1 MTRLFSIVLALASLP
16 AFAQA
21 PIAPIH
27 DEPLSVPPVVYPE
40 SAKQAR
46 IQGVVQIQ
54 INVDPTGHVTSVD
67 ALSGP
72 EQLRQAAIDAY
83 TRATYPPLIVAGQPT
98 PAIIKTSVNFSLKEL
113 PPDTD
118 QLVDKLFEPVHARC
132 QQFSNDKS
140 ADAMDSCRQAVQIA
154 GRFSPQAQLEM
165 RATAINDLVLLLI
178 VDGKRSTQ
186 LPEAGALA
194 DRAVDLVSSS
204 GKSLPH
210 TPAVAIAY
218 ITRAEVRSL
227 AGNLKGAAADC
238 SEAEEVLS
246 TLLAD
251 QAKDVRENDRSS
263 NLRVQ
268 LHDTYLLHAI
278 VLDRDHKKAEAARMR
293 LRADEV

>member
-1 MTRLFSIVLALASLP
+1 MTRQLAIVLALVSLP
-16 AFAQA
+16 VFAQTTTA
-21 PIAPIH
+21 PVH
-27 DEPLSVPPVVYPE
+27 DEPISVPSVVYPE
-40 SAKQAR
+40 DAKQAR
-46 IQGVVQIQ
+46 VEGVVQLQ
-54 INVDPTGHVTSVD
+54 INVDATGHVTSVE

-72 EQLRQAAIDAY
+72 AQLRQAAIDAY
-83 TRATYPPLIVAGQPT
+83 RQAAYPPLIVGGQPT

-113 PPDTD
+113 PPDND
-118 QLVDKLFEPVHARC
+118 QTVDKLFQPVHARC
-132 QQFSNDKS
+132 QQLSADKS
-140 ADAMDSCRQAVQIA
+140 PDAMDACREALRIS
-154 GRFSPQAQLEM
+154 GRFTPQAQLEV

-178 VDGKRSTQ
+178 VDGKKSTQ

-194 DRAVDLVSSS
+194 DRAVDLVSTS

-210 TPAVAIAY
+210 TPAVSIAY

-227 AGNLKGAAADC
+227 AGNLKGAATDC
-238 SEAEEVLS
+238 GQAEEVLS

-251 QAKDVRENDRSS
+251 QGKDVKENDRSS

-293 LRADEV
+293 MRADEV